1 MLTALPPSAPLYLAR
16 RNPPKKISE
25 ESSELIFGG
34 ILRTGEKCRRYR
46 LISQKMKYGI
56 DYIDSS

>member
-34 ILRTGEKCRRYR
+34 ILRTGENVQRSRV
-46 LISQKMKYGI
+46 ITQKMKY
-56 DYIDSS
+56 YIDSIDSS